1 MIGRPKMNSSV
12 LEEWRMAQF
21 AVRGTLILMSLSHN
35 KVEVD
40 TRLELTSEVLDVGS
54 VYNWAAIE
62 SCGAVVVFSGIV
74 RDNAE
79 GRTDVKSLTYEAY
92 EDQVVPKLEI
102 IADEMRSRWSDLGRI
117 ALIHRVGKLELTE
130 SSVLVVVSSPHR
142 PEAFAAA
149 RYAIDALKISVPI
162 WKQENW
168 KDGSD
173 WGTNSHEISDA
184 RKVKSSTL

>member
-21 AVRGTLILMSLSHN
+21 AVRGTLILMSSSHN

-102 IADEMRSRWSDLGRI
+102 IADEMRSRWSDLRRI

>member
-1 MIGRPKMNSSV
+1 
-12 LEEWRMAQF
+12 MAQF
-21 AVRGTLILMSLSHN
+21 ALRDTLNSMSTVQN
-35 KVEVD
+35 KLAVD
-40 TRLELTSEVLDVGS
+40 IRLELTSEVIDVGD
-54 VYNWAAIE
+54 VYNWAAIK

-79 GRTDVKSLTYEAY
+79 GRTDVTSLTYEAY

-102 IADEMRSRWSDLGRI
+102 IANEMRSRWSDLGRI

-142 PEAFAAA
+142 SEAFAAA
-149 RYAIDALKISVPI
+149 KYAIDALKIGVPI
-162 WKQENW
+162 WKQEHW

-184 RKVKSSTL
+184 RKVESSKL

>member
-21 AVRGTLILMSLSHN
+21 AVRGTLILMSSSHN

-79 GRTDVKSLTYEAY
+79 GRTDVESLTYEAY

>member
-21 AVRGTLILMSLSHN
+21 AVRGTLILMSSSHN

-74 RDNAE
+74 RDNAD
-79 GRTDVKSLTYEAY
+79 GRTDVNSLTYEAY

-173 WGTNSHEISDA
+173 WGTNSQEFSDA

>member
-1 MIGRPKMNSSV
+1 MIGRLKLNSSV
-12 LEEWRMAQF
+12 LCEWRMAQF
-21 AVRGTLILMSLSHN
+21 ACRDTLILMSTLQN
-35 KVEVD
+35 KIAGD
-40 TRLELTSEVLDVGS
+40 TRLELASEVLDVGA
-54 VYNWAAIE
+54 VYNWAAVE

-79 GRTDVKSLTYEAY
+79 GRTDVTSLTYEAY
-92 EDQVVPKLEI
+92 EDQVVPKLQI

-162 WKQENW
+162 WKQEHW

-184 RKVKSSTL
+184 RKVESSTL

>member
-1 MIGRPKMNSSV
+1 MNSSV

-21 AVRGTLILMSLSHN
+21 AVRGTLILMSSSHN

-74 RDNAE
+74 RDNAD
-79 GRTDVKSLTYEAY
+79 GRIDVKSLTYEAY

-102 IADEMRSRWSDLGRI
+102 IADEMRSRWSDLGRV

>member
-21 AVRGTLILMSLSHN
+21 AVRGTLILMSSSHN

-40 TRLELTSEVLDVGS
+40 SRLELTSEVLDVGS

-79 GRTDVKSLTYEAY
+79 GRTDVESLTYEAY

-117 ALIHRVGKLELTE
+117 ALIHRVGKLELAE

>member
-21 AVRGTLILMSLSHN
+21 AVRGTLILMSSSHN

>member
-21 AVRGTLILMSLSHN
+21 AVRGTLILMSSSHN
-35 KVEVD
+35 KFEVD

-74 RDNAE
+74 RDNAD
-79 GRTDVKSLTYEAY
+79 GRTDVNSLTYEAY

>member
-21 AVRGTLILMSLSHN
+21 AVRGTLILMSSSHN

-149 RYAIDALKISVPI
+149 RYGIDALKISVPI

>member
-1 MIGRPKMNSSV
+1 MIVRPKLNPSV
-12 LEEWRMAQF
+12 LCKWRMAQF
-21 AVRGTLILMSLSHN
+21 ASRDTLNLMSTSQN
-35 KVEVD
+35 KRAGD
-40 TRLELTSEVLDVGS
+40 TRLELTSNVLDVGA

-79 GRTDVKSLTYEAY
+79 GRTDVTSLTYEAY

-117 ALIHRVGKLELTE
+117 GLIHRVGKLELTE

-149 RYAIDALKISVPI
+149 KYAIDALKISVPI
-162 WKQENW
+162 WKQEHW

-184 RKVKSSTL
+184 RKLKSSTL

>member
-1 MIGRPKMNSSV
+1 MIGRPKLNSSV
-12 LEEWRMAQF
+12 LFGWRMAQF
-21 AVRGTLILMSLSHN
+21 ALRDTLNSMSTVQN
-35 KVEVD
+35 KLAVD
-40 TRLELTSEVLDVGS
+40 IRLELTSEVIDVGD
-54 VYNWAAIE
+54 VYNWAAIK

-79 GRTDVKSLTYEAY
+79 GRTDVTSLTYEAY

-102 IADEMRSRWSDLGRI
+102 IANEMRSRWSDLGRI

-142 PEAFAAA
+142 SEAFAAA
-149 RYAIDALKISVPI
+149 KYAIDALKIGVPI
-162 WKQENW
+162 WKQEHW

-184 RKVKSSTL
+184 RKVESSKL

>member
-1 MIGRPKMNSSV
+1 
-12 LEEWRMAQF
+12 MAQF
-21 AVRGTLILMSLSHN
+21 VVRDTLKTMSPSQSKTAVN
-35 KVEVD
+35 
-40 TRLELTSEVLDVGS
+40 TRLELTSDVLDVGA
-54 VYNWAAIE
+54 VYDWAAIE

-74 RDNAE
+74 RDHAD
-79 GRTDVKSLTYEAY
+79 GRNDVVSLTYEAY

-102 IADEMRSRWSDLGRI
+102 IADEMRKRWSELGRI
-117 ALIHRVGKLELTE
+117 ALIHRVGKLELSE

-168 KDGSD
+168 KDGTD

-184 RKVKSSTL
+184 RKVKS

>member
-21 AVRGTLILMSLSHN
+21 AVRGTLILMSSSHN

-79 GRTDVKSLTYEAY
+79 GRTDVESLTYEAY

-162 WKQENW
+162 WKQESW

>member
-1 MIGRPKMNSSV
+1 MIGRPKLNSSV
-12 LEEWRMAQF
+12 LEAWRMAQF
-21 AVRGTLILMSLSHN
+21 VGRDTLILMSSSHN

-40 TRLELTSEVLDVGS
+40 TRLELTSEILDVGS

-102 IADEMRSRWSDLGRI
+102 IANEMRTRWSDLGRI

-162 WKQENW
+162 WKQEHW

>member
-1 MIGRPKMNSSV
+1 MIGRLNLNSS
-12 LEEWRMAQF
+12 LLCNWRMAQLI
-21 AVRGTLILMSLSHN
+21 VRDTLNWMSASQN
-35 KVEVD
+35 KNAVD
-40 TRLELTSEVLDVGS
+40 TRLELTSKVLDVGA

-79 GRTDVKSLTYEAY
+79 GRTNVTSLTYEAF
-92 EDQVVPKLEI
+92 EDQVVPKLQI

-142 PEAFAAA
+142 SEAFAAA
-149 RYAIDALKISVPI
+149 KYAIDALKISVPI
-162 WKQENW
+162 WKQEHW

-173 WGTNSHEISDA
+173 WGTNSNEISDA
-184 RKVKSSTL
+184 RKVWSSTP

>member
-21 AVRGTLILMSLSHN
+21 AVRGTLILMSSSHN

-102 IADEMRSRWSDLGRI
+102 IADEMRSRWNDLGRI

-149 RYAIDALKISVPI
+149 RYGIDALKISVPI

>member
-21 AVRGTLILMSLSHN
+21 AVRGTLVLMSSSHN

-74 RDNAE
+74 RDNAD
-79 GRTDVKSLTYEAY
+79 GRTDVKFLTYEAY

>member
-1 MIGRPKMNSSV
+1 
-12 LEEWRMAQF
+12 MAQF
-21 AVRGTLILMSLSHN
+21 AVRDTLILMSSSHN

-54 VYNWAAIE
+54 VYNWAAIK

-92 EDQVVPKLEI
+92 EDQVVPKLQI

-117 ALIHRVGKLELTE
+117 ALIHRVGKLEVTE
-130 SSVLVVVSSPHR
+130 ASVLVVVSSPHR

>member
-21 AVRGTLILMSLSHN
+21 AVRGTLILMSSSHN

-102 IADEMRSRWSDLGRI
+102 IADEMRSRWNDLGRI

-149 RYAIDALKISVPI
+149 RYGIDALKISVPI

-173 WGTNSHEISDA
+173 WGTNSHEVSDA

>member
-21 AVRGTLILMSLSHN
+21 AVRGTLILMSSSHN

-74 RDNAE
+74 HDNAE

-173 WGTNSHEISDA
+173 WGTNSHEVSDA

>member
-1 MIGRPKMNSSV
+1 MIGRLKLNSSV

-21 AVRGTLILMSLSHN
+21 AVRGTLILMSSSHN

>member
-21 AVRGTLILMSLSHN
+21 AVRGTLILMSSSHN

-54 VYNWAAIE
+54 VYNWAALE

-74 RDNAE
+74 RDNAD
-79 GRTDVKSLTYEAY
+79 GRTDVNSLTYEAY

>member
-21 AVRGTLILMSLSHN
+21 AVRGTLILMSSSHN
-35 KVEVD
+35 KVEVE

-74 RDNAE
+74 RDNAD
-79 GRTDVKSLTYEAY
+79 GRTDVNSLTYEAY

>member
-21 AVRGTLILMSLSHN
+21 AVRGTLILMSSSHN

-102 IADEMRSRWSDLGRI
+102 IADEMRSRWNDLGRI

>member
-21 AVRGTLILMSLSHN
+21 AVRGTLILMSSSHN

-74 RDNAE
+74 RDNAD
-79 GRTDVKSLTYEAY
+79 GRTDVESLTYEAY